1 VLNYAQIG
9 KAKSWYRKQQAIMPA
24 MDKKWCCQ
32 EFESHATVIPS
43 EDGFRAVLVWGKT
56 HFLSLLEFRSSN
68 KHALDSSESGMKIW
82 FCPWCGRSLEQ
93 HYSSIKVQISG

>member
-1 VLNYAQIG
+1 
-9 KAKSWYRKQQAIMPA
+9 

-43 EDGFRAVLVWGKT
+43 EDGFRVVLVWSKT

-68 KHALDSSESGMKIW
+68 KQPLDSSEGGMKIW
-82 FCPWCGRSLEQ
+82 FCPWCGRNLEQ
-93 HYSSIKVQISG
+93 HYSSIKVQISRWSQWVDATLSSNPPCIENKS